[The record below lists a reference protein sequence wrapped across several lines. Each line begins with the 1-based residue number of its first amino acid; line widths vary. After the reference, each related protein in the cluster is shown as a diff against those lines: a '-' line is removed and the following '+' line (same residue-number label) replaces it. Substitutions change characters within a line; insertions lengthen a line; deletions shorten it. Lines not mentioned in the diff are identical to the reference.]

1 VFDLFDLKRNGVIE
15 FGEFVR
21 SLSIFHPKASVSEKT
36 KCMSELEFF
45 TDQTTCASEM
55 LERTPS
61 ENFCQKGPAVGG
73 GTPGAGDTCPL
84 PPGPLPAGPCRRWH
98 RRHVAWRGD
107 GGRAWRRQAA
117 CRHPHWRQVAGQGPC
132 RHRHWRQVGHAAT
145 PTGGRWQGGAC
156 RHPHWRQVAGRG
168 HAATPN
174 GGRGTRRL
182 PRGCRHP
189 QLVLFDKKFR
199 RGSFLA
205 FHSRRWSDPSKI
217 PGFYRISYGCGQGI
231 ALLEHT
237 YGGEGRARNH

>member
-1 VFDLFDLKRNGVIE
+1 MAA
-15 FGEFVR
+15 
-21 SLSIFHPKASVSEKT
+21 P
-36 KCMSELEFF
+36 
-45 TDQTTCASEM
+45 
-55 LERTPS
+55 
-61 ENFCQKGPAVGG
+61 
-73 GTPGAGDTCPL
+73 PGQATRALAAWAIAGRPL
-84 PPGPLPAGPCRRWH
+84 PPLALPACGLAQSRRAC
-98 RRHVAWRGD
+98 VA
-107 GGRAWRRQAA
+107 AA
-117 CRHPHWRQVAGQGPC
+117 GSMPPPPLAAGGPC

-174 GGRGTRRL
+174 GGRDTCRL

-217 PGFYRISYGCGQGI
+217 RESRPC
-231 ALLEHT
+231 A
-237 YGGEGRARNH
+237 GEGRGSRLSWTAASRART